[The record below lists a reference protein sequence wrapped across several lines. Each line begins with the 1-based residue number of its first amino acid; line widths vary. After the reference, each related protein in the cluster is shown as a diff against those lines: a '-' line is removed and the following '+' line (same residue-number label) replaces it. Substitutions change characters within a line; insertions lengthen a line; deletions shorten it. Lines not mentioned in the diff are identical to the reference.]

1 MIDHLVNQYA
11 INPLAVTVLVVGIGF
26 LIGRFLFSGLPSLI
40 GWVMKSIKN
49 VLSVVVGAAGT
60 VALVIGVIWILA
72 QFA

>member
-26 LIGRFLFSGLPSLI
+26 LIGRFLFNGLPSLI

-49 VLSVVVGAAGT
+49 VLIVVVGAAGT

>member
-26 LIGRFLFSGLPSLI
+26 LIGRFLFNGLPSLI

>member
-60 VALVIGVIWILA
+60 VALVVGAIWILA
-72 QFA
+72 QLV

>member
-11 INPLAVTVLVVGIGF
+11 INPLAVTALVVGIGF

-60 VALVIGVIWILA
+60 VALVIGAIWILA
-72 QFA
+72 QLV

>member
-60 VALVIGVIWILA
+60 VALVIGAIWILA
-72 QFA
+72 QLV

>member
-26 LIGRFLFSGLPSLI
+26 LIGLFLFNGLPSLI
-40 GWVMKSIKN
+40 GWITKSIKN